1 MLIVCIWV
9 KIADI
14 SATPAL
20 ILKRYNDSNCSSR
33 DCNIS
38 KYKTDFNL
46 LLLAVGSNMNSSSIF
61 GGKNHLF
68 IFIKLTTNIILRILV
83 RNLRKRYIFVLTLN
97 RWGK

>member
-1 MLIVCIWV
+1 MASPSAPVLYPNSKLFQESQHVMLIVCIWV

-46 LLLAVGSNMNSSSIF
+46 LLIF
-61 GGKNHLF
+61 
-68 IFIKLTTNIILRILV
+68 
-83 RNLRKRYIFVLTLN
+83 
-97 RWGK
+97 WQ